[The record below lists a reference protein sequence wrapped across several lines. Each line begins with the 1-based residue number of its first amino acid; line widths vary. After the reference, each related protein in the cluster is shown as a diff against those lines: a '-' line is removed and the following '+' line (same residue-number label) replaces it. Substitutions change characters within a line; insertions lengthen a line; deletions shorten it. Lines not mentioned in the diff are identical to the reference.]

1 MLHTAFNI
9 ALFPLLFFFSGL
21 YYTDVLS
28 TCVVLAMY
36 RLFLDR
42 KGARANSAAGLV
54 WLYPVGLVALSMR
67 QTNIFWV
74 AVFMGT
80 LEAVR
85 TIKANKQE
93 LSSGRPIPTT
103 WKEMAVDKFEQ
114 YSQGNIHDIALKDA
128 GVIGKSSLI
137 MAELKTKNLQI
148 SSFAQSALPLP
159 LFLTP

>member
-1 MLHTAFNI
+1 MSWKRNGNAVIRGWIRDSRPVSADMLHTGFNI

-36 RLFLDR
+36 RLFLER
-42 KGARANSAAGLV
+42 KGARANSAEGLV

-74 AVFMGT
+74 AVFMGA

-85 TIKANKQE
+85 TIKGKRQE
-93 LSSGRPIPTT
+93 WRGERPIPRT
-103 WKEMAVDKFEQ
+103 WKEMMVDKFQQ
-114 YSQGNIHDIALKDA
+114 YSCGDVHDVALKDA
-128 GVIGKSSLI
+128 GVIGML
-137 MAELKTKNLQI
+137 
-148 SSFAQSALPLP
+148 SF
-159 LFLTP
+159 